1 MKAAPVEYVKVCPA
15 FGPGFY
21 YIPGSD
27 TCLKVGGTVWVE
39 GMYLQP
45 YTKAQ
50 DQLGYRTNLT
60 VSLDARTNTEYGS
73 LRTVVAPQIAKRNGL
88 EQSGSQEREGNATT
102 NTNALS
108 TAKQTYFSA
117 SGFIQFGGLTVG
129 RLGSFF
135 SNQFSFNDVV
145 GNVGVDARDLVQTA
159 GYTLTLGN
167 GITLTGAIEDST
179 DASRDGVYGMFYDS
193 AASTPKYVAS
203 VVSGQKVVGGNG
215 NTNIATGVQTGVNYG
230 GNRVPDA
237 VLALKIDQA
246 WGSANLAAMSHA
258 INYSASQYT
267 PAAAGSAAGKADG
280 TSVTNGNQFSN
291 EYGYAVQGGVKVNL
305 PMIAAGDTLALNAIY
320 ASGFNQ
326 AVFRNMIG
334 DRNSNDGG
342 GWTGYNLGYNATAT
356 LADVVADQ
364 TTGKTYQAKS
374 WGTAG
379 EFTHYITPTFAAF
392 IGGSY
397 ANLSWD
403 AAAQQ
408 TAAIN
413 PAHLYNAY
421 IGAIWSPVKDFKII
435 PEVFYNKITA
445 KNAFAASGAEP
456 AAKSLDAWQA
466 RIQVRRDF

>member
-1 MKAAPVEYVKVCPA
+1 M
-15 FGPGFY
+15 
-21 YIPGSD
+21 
-27 TCLKVGGTVWVE
+27 GGTAYVE
-39 GMYLQP
+39 GSWSQP

-50 DQLGYRTNLT
+50 DTLGYRTNMT
-60 VSLDARTNTEYGS
+60 IALDARTNTEYGL
-73 LRTVVAPQIAKRNGL
+73 LRTFVAPQIAKRNGS

-108 TAKQTYFSA
+108 TAKQTFFNANAY
-117 SGFIQFGGLTVG
+117 IQLGGLTVG

-135 SNQFSFNDVV
+135 SNQFSFNDLV
-145 GNVGVDARDLVQTA
+145 GNVGYDARDPVQTA
-159 GYTLTLGN
+159 GYTFTLGN

-179 DASRDGVYGMFYDS
+179 DASRDGVYGMFYD
-193 AASTPKYVAS
+193 ATASTPKYAAS
-203 VVSGQKVVGGNG
+203 LVNAQKVVGGNG
-215 NTNIATGVQTGVNYG
+215 ATYTATGLQPGVNYG

-258 INYSASQYT
+258 INYGASQYT
-267 PAAAGSAAGKADG
+267 SASGTTAGTADG
-280 TSVTNGNQFSN
+280 TTTKNGNQFSN

-305 PMIAAGDTLALNAIY
+305 PMIAAGDALILNAVY

-334 DRNSNDGG
+334 DRNSNDAG
-342 GWTGYNLGYNATAT
+342 GWTGYSPGYVATAT

-397 ANLSWD
+397 GNLSWD

-408 TAAIN
+408 TSAIN

-421 IGAIWSPVKDFKII
+421 LGAIWSPVKDFKIV

-445 KNAFAASGAEP
+445 KNAFTASGAE
-456 AAKSLDAWQA
+456 AGGKSLDVWIA